1 MNFTFKFSSPEP
13 NVILSCHKF
22 FFLKNAHSLFV
33 HFSQNSTQPISV
45 IFFPDKYFFPGKT
58 HILLKG
64 NVNYRK
70 YKYSAGEPVT
80 SWLVVSCIL
89 LNVPIKTTR

>member
-1 MNFTFKFSSPEP
+1 M
-13 NVILSCHKF
+13 
-22 FFLKNAHSLFV
+22 FV
-33 HFSQNSTQPISV
+33 HFSQNSTQPISGV
-45 IFFPDKYFFPGKT
+45 FFPDKYFFSPRKT

-80 SWLVVSCIL
+80 SLLVVYC
-89 LNVPIKTTR
+89 